1 MNRSFRAEESLTGPG
16 QRQRQPLMGSIRS
29 SDEELSLF
37 LEMRRRENDRNN
49 NRFLQKSDEFDPLGS
64 KSGSSP
70 AFDIASAAPMRR
82 TRTDEFLNADN
93 DKTDYDWLL
102 TPPGTPL
109 FPSLEMESRKTMMSQ
124 LGTSR
129 AHPTA
134 LTSRLTNSLPE
145 ATSRSNLHLDS

>member
-1 MNRSFRAEESLTGPG
+1 
-16 QRQRQPLMGSIRS
+16 MGSIRS

-37 LEMRRRENDRNN
+37 LEIRRRENDRNN
-49 NRFLQKSDEFDPLGS
+49 NQFLQKSNEFDPLGS
-64 KSGSSP
+64 KSGSTP
-70 AFDIASAAPMRR
+70 AFNIASVAPLRK
-82 TRTDEFLNADN
+82 TRTDEFLSADN

-102 TPPGTPL
+102 TPPGTPI
-109 FPSLEMESRKTMMSQ
+109 FPSLEMKSRETMMSQ

>member
-1 MNRSFRAEESLTGPG
+1 MTEIIIDF
-16 QRQRQPLMGSIRS
+16 
-29 SDEELSLF
+29 F
-37 LEMRRRENDRNN
+37 
-49 NRFLQKSDEFDPLGS
+49 KSNEFDPLGS

-70 AFDIASAAPMRR
+70 AFNIASAAPLRKTHFPDILLKSYLQFCMRYY
-82 TRTDEFLNADN
+82 EMLFSCF
-93 DKTDYDWLL
+93 KLL

-134 LTSRLTNSLPE
+134 LTSRPPE
-145 ATSRSNLHLDS
+145 GCGDFKET